1 MHVRGTIWATVRS
14 LSDGS
19 WYEKRNPG
27 RAESENGTLHSLER
41 HGERFRSA
49 CRILCKAVKLLFCSV
64 LFLNSDLSICQ
75 QTLLFVVPR
84 FSVVRGGWS
93 LELDPGRTF
102 FATSI
107 EISLS
112 LVSQHMAG
120 HSTRRSDRMWY
131 CTVGMHIHMCNTRHV
146 DMCDELALDYAKR
159 KIKSMRA
166 ASRR

>member
-75 QTLLFVVPR
+75 QTLCSFCGSEIL
-84 FSVVRGGWS
+84 RGRAATV
-93 LELDPGRTF
+93 DPGRTF

-112 LVSQHMAG
+112 LVSQHTAG